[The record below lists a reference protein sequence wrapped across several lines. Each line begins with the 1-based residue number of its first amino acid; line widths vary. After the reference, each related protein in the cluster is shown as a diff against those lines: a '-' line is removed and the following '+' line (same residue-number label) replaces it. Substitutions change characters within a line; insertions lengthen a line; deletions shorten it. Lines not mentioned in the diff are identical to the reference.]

1 MVPEQPGGRDVT
13 RIDEQ
18 GKALVG
24 AILGGMSAAFTT
36 ALGVL
41 VAYPE
46 VSGWVVLVA
55 ALVAL
60 FTTASATWT
69 GVYFTSNSVPEPSQ
83 APIWVGPLTADQEL
97 NGES

>member
-1 MVPEQPGGRDVT
+1 MT
-13 RIDEQ
+13 RVDEQ

-46 VSGWVVLVA
+46 ASGWVVLVA

-60 FTTASATWT
+60 FTTASTTWT
-69 GVYFTSNSVPEPSQ
+69 GVYFTSNAIPEPSQ
-83 APIWVGPLTADQEL
+83 EPVWVGAMTVEEEY
-97 NGES
+97 GEEV